1 MAKEVIKL
9 NGDFIR
15 LQDALKLSGLCMT
28 GGHAKIAV
36 QNGEVEVNGETCTM
50 RGKKLRTGD
59 IFKFDGKE
67 IEVLMV

>member
-36 QNGEVEVNGETCTM
+36 QNGEVELNGETCTM

-59 IFKFDGKE
+59 TFKFDGKE